1 MIKQKIIELCSE
13 DLSDAQFIKE
23 VEKCL
28 KEMHPY
34 NHSLRSAQD
43 ACGINING
51 VSIELTGKASEI
63 IERIETKYTKREVA
77 YILFDCIQKNSE
89 KDPEEQY
96 DALKNMMKKL
106 RGN

>member
-43 ACGINING
+43 ACGINIGG
-51 VSIELTGKASEI
+51 VSIEIAGKASEI
-63 IERIETKYTKREVA
+63 IERIETKYTKPDGSTHINLKTVVYQKGLDYIRKLLEVENEHPT
-77 YILFDCIQKNSE
+77 K
-89 KDPEEQY
+89 
-96 DALKNMMKKL
+96 
-106 RGN
+106 

>member
-1 MIKQKIIELCSE
+1 MIKQKIIELCST
-13 DLSDAQFIKE
+13 DLSDEQFIKE

-43 ACGINING
+43 ACGINIGG
-51 VSIELTGKASEI
+51 VSIELAGKASEI

-77 YILFDCIQKNSE
+77 YILFDCIQKRSENSE
-89 KDPEEQY
+89 DQY

>member
-1 MIKQKIIELCSE
+1 MI
-13 DLSDAQFIKE
+13 F
-23 VEKCL
+23 
-28 KEMHPY
+28 
-34 NHSLRSAQD
+34 RSVSQSRY

-51 VSIELTGKASEI
+51 VSIELSGKASEI

-106 RGN
+106 RGS

>member
-1 MIKQKIIELCSE
+1 MIKQKIIELCSAG
-13 DLSDAQFIKE
+13 LSDAQFIKE

-28 KEMHPY
+28 KEMRPY
-34 NHSLRSAQD
+34 NHSLITAQD
-43 ACGINING
+43 ACGIDING
-51 VSIELTGKASEI
+51 VSIELVGKASEI

>member
-1 MIKQKIIELCSE
+1 MIKQKIIELCSAN
-13 DLSDAQFIKE
+13 LSDEQFIRE

-43 ACGINING
+43 ACGINIGG
-51 VSIELTGKASEI
+51 VSIELAGKASEI

-77 YILFDCIQKNSE
+77 YILFDCIQKTQKKILRN
-89 KDPEEQY
+89 
-96 DALKNMMKKL
+96 NMT
-106 RGN
+106 R